1 MTIYKYFD
9 IEYIGYK
16 NKKLALYLVFVQT
29 QFQTQ
34 TQKQAKVSLI
44 SEKVA
49 VGTCTTTCWEAGKSF
64 TYVPVHVETAAGE
77 LLSA

>member
-1 MTIYKYFD
+1 MCFIGMTVYKYFD

-34 TQKQAKVSLI
+34 TQKQAKVSLKWWRLAT
-44 SEKVA
+44 E
-49 VGTCTTTCWEAGKSF
+49 
-64 TYVPVHVETAAGE
+64 ETQTQNNDKE
-77 LLSA
+77 LRSV

>member
-1 MTIYKYFD
+1 MCFIGMTVYKYFD

-34 TQKQAKVSLI
+34 TQKQAKVSLTMHGLRMI
-44 SEKVA
+44 
-49 VGTCTTTCWEAGKSF
+49 CF
-64 TYVPVHVETAAGE
+64 
-77 LLSA
+77 LSLFATQMSNICPFPCGMNCL